1 MSFTDVSK
9 EVIRIE
15 EKRDVKSFVFFPKK
29 VIIEVQVM
37 RLLDGQLVLKELL
50 LLLVGLAG
58 EIPTLRLHKS

>member
-1 MSFTDVSK
+1 
-9 EVIRIE
+9 
-15 EKRDVKSFVFFPKK
+15 
-29 VIIEVQVM
+29 M